1 MKEIKFKLYL
11 QQNDTGIITTKTFSY
26 AEIFSGEAIR
36 ELETTYIRYAVIG
49 KSQYTGLKDKN
60 GKEIYEGDIFKS
72 IESNEVFKVDDIFPV
87 HRHSHATNI
96 GYYNKDKY
104 NLRGNISSQYDIMD
118 DWMSNPEFYEVIGNI
133 YQNPELL
140 NK

>member
-60 GKEIYEGDIFKS
+60 GKEIYEGDILKHYFS
-72 IESNEVFKVDDIFPV
+72 PGRVETIVCEVD
-87 HRHSHATNI
+87 NI
-96 GYYNKDKY
+96 IGLIAKLRNYNNKD
-104 NLRGNISSQYDIMD
+104 N
-118 DWMSNPEFYEVIGNI
+118 
-133 YQNPELL
+133 
-140 NK
+140 

>member
-60 GKEIYEGDIFKS
+60 GKEIYEGDIIKFTEIDEDSAFGREETHTGVVKWVDS
-72 IESNEVFKVDDIFPV
+72 IAQWRFIYSSAQRRELHLVTNFEPV
-87 HRHSHATNI
+87 YKC
-96 GYYNKDKY
+96 G
-104 NLRGNISSQYDIMD
+104 
-118 DWMSNPEFYEVIGNI
+118 VIGNL
-133 YQNPELL
+133 YENPELL
-140 NK
+140 NKQD

>member
-60 GKEIYEGDIFKS
+60 GKEIYSGDLFMDEEDGTYNFVEWSDVYGGWGTNQWFLPKELVEQAPTLEIVGNIYEDSHLLNSGEGDI
-72 IESNEVFKVDDIFPV
+72 I
-87 HRHSHATNI
+87 
-96 GYYNKDKY
+96 
-104 NLRGNISSQYDIMD
+104 
-118 DWMSNPEFYEVIGNI
+118 
-133 YQNPELL
+133 
-140 NK
+140 